1 MTLPEI
7 ANILKGFYV
16 EVGDASSINLTERLK
31 SARPSQAAIM
41 GGIVS
46 NFLPYNPF
54 RVEWTSISNAVR
66 ENNIIERNL
75 LLGIVFSDAPEYAP
89 PSGVVWPDP
98 FGDPATPDY
107 GALQR
112 INPKSDADSWVELP
126 SAVSAMKDMLVHGKL
141 SVWVASEDDRG
152 YTYIRIALGRSL
164 DAIQD
169 KSPTPLIKSSKA
181 WFLFKKEQS

>member
-1 MTLPEI
+1 MERKNEI
-7 ANILKGFYV
+7 IKH
-16 EVGDASSINLTERLK
+16 T
-31 SARPSQAAIM
+31 
-41 GGIVS
+41 
-46 NFLPYNPF
+46 
-54 RVEWTSISNAVR
+54 
-66 ENNIIERNL
+66 L

-98 FGDPATPDY
+98 FGDPALPDY

-112 INPKSDADSWVELP
+112 INQESDFECWVKLP
-126 SAVSAMKDMLVHGKL
+126 SAISAMKDMLAHGKL